1 MSEDLESLKERYERS
16 SDSRLFAPLA
26 DAYRK
31 HGDTA
36 KAIELLEQGIEKYP
50 RYASARVILGKCYYD
65 TGATERARAEFARVL
80 EIDPEN
86 MVALKYLGDISLA
99 EDRRRDAADFYRRL
113 LAADPTNEEAA
124 RALREAE
131 QSAVVKEIDLADAGA
146 TRDERPRE
154 LATMTLAGIYASQGY
169 YNKALGIY
177 RDVLEREPSNREA
190 REMVEKL
197 RAMLEAGESGE
208 GRPFDEPPL
217 SITLEEVAER
227 LAAATAGHG
236 GPDAGER
243 PETPPDADGVLAGA
257 GGRESVPEPARS
269 PSRPSESAPL
279 EAEQAGTE
287 AAEGDAVEPPPGEAD
302 PAMEQFQSWLK
313 RVRGR

>member
-1 MSEDLESLKERYERS
+1 MSEDLESLKERFERAG
-16 SDSRLFAPLA
+16 DSRLFAPLA

-31 HGDTA
+31 YGDTA
-36 KAIELLEQGIEKYP
+36 KAIELLEQGIEKFP

-65 TGATERARAEFARVL
+65 TGATERAKAEFTRVL
-80 EIDPEN
+80 DIDPEN

-99 EDRRRDAADFYRRL
+99 EDRRRDAVGFFRRL
-113 LAADPTNEEAA
+113 LAADPTNEDAA

-131 QSAVVKEIDLADAGA
+131 QPAIVKEIDLADAKA

-177 RDVLEREPSNREA
+177 RDILEREPSNREA

-208 GRPFDEPPL
+208 GRSFDEPPL

-236 GPDAGER
+236 GADAGEKIESPR
-243 PETPPDADGVLAGA
+243 DESGEPSESALAGA
-257 GGRESVPEPARS
+257 GGRESVPEPAL
-269 PSRPSESAPL
+269 RPERPV
-279 EAEQAGTE
+279 E
-287 AAEGDAVEPPPGEAD
+287 AAGVPASDGRPVEPPEAD
-302 PAMEQFQSWLK
+302 DDPSMEQFNSWLK
-313 RVRGR
+313 RLRGR